1 VPLGSL
7 VTMTIRLG
15 FQTMRQTV
23 ATLGSVSALLT
34 LILTA
39 PALLLAYLG

>member
-1 VPLGSL
+1 
-7 VTMTIRLG
+7 MTISFG

-23 ATLGSVSALLT
+23 ATLGSASAVLT
-34 LILTA
+34 ALLTA

>member
-1 VPLGSL
+1 
-7 VTMTIRLG
+7 MTISFG

-23 ATLGSVSALLT
+23 ATLGSVSAVLT
-34 LILTA
+34 ALLTA